1 MKKLVSFVMAAVLC
15 MGMATTVMAAGSP
28 APEVTV
34 ETEVSNPDVTVT
46 VTTNVGWT
54 PEEVMAETGAPAALQ
69 VAYLEVDHVDGADAT
84 GVVSFKV
91 HGATVGDTWVAY
103 AWNSTTNAWDAMRT
117 EVTQGGVVTVNFSH
131 FCEVL
136 LVKIAAAPV
145 AGGNNVATSPKTAD
159 AGLMLAGLA
168 VMAATGTAVAS
179 RKAKASK

>member
-34 ETEVSNPDVTVT
+34 EVVENAAVTVT
-46 VTTNVGWT
+46 VTTDDMT
-54 PEEVMAETGAPAALQ
+54 KEEVMAATGAPAALQ
-69 VAYLEVDHVDGADAT
+69 VAYLTVDPVDPAT
-84 GVVSFKV
+84 TSASVSFLV
-91 HGATVGDTWVAY
+91 HGSTVGDTWVAY
-103 AWNSTTNAWDAMRT
+103 AENANGGWDGMDTR
-117 EVTQGGVVTVNFSH
+117 VTQNGIVTVNFSH
-131 FCEVL
+131 FCRVI
-136 LVKIAAAPV
+136 LVKIAAAP
-145 AGGNNVATSPKTAD
+145 AGVGNNVATSPKTAD